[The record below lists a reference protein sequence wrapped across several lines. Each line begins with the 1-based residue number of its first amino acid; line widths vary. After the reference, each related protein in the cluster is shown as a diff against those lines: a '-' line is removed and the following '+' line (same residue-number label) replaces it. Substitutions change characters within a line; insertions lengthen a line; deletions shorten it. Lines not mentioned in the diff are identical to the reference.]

1 MRLLWI
7 NHTMLTLLA
16 LTTNPGFVLTLVFEA
31 QIRLWESRLM
41 PVCCTNNP
49 MKLLLRC
56 TFLYEDTV
64 YERQDAGPVVCQRR
78 EKLHWASDSMPGS
91 VRSFWHWRRQML
103 LLADR
108 AIGVYRDCD
117 ESSDQLLRSS
127 VAHFIFQITVTF
139 HPLIEFGSDP
149 MKD

>member
-16 LTTNPGFVLTLVFEA
+16 LTTNPAFVLTLVFEA
-31 QIRLWESRLM
+31 QIRFWESRLT

-49 MKLLLRC
+49 MKLLVRC
-56 TFLYEDTV
+56 TFLYEDTM

-91 VRSFWHWRRQML
+91 VRWFRHWRRQML

-108 AIGVYRDCD
+108 AIGVYRACD

-127 VAHFIFQITVTF
+127 VRLFYF
-139 HPLIEFGSDP
+139 SDNRYFSP
-149 MKD
+149 TYRI